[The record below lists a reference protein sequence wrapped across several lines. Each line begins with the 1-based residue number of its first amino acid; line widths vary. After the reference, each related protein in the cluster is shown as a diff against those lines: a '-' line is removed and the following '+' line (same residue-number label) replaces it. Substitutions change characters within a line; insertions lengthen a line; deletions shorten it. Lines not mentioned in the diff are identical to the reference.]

1 MIGTRQTHILL
12 QDGTLV
18 GTKKDVGKSAPEAD
32 NWRFANKKVKKVVK
46 EFVADKYTVV
56 IFT

>member
-1 MIGTRQTHILL
+1 MICPRQTHIPL

-18 GTKKDVGKSAPEAD
+18 GTKKDVGRSAPEAD
-32 NWRFANKKVKKVVK
+32 NWRFANKKVKRIVK
-46 EFVADKYTVV
+46 EFVVEKYAVV

>member
-1 MIGTRQTHILL
+1 MNGVRQIPILL

-18 GTKKDVGKSAPEAD
+18 GLKKDVGKSAPEAD
-32 NWRFANKKVKKVVK
+32 NWKFANKKVKKVVK
-46 EFVADKYTVV
+46 EFAADKYAVV